1 MVENP
6 LINHPQFQFQHSF
19 ENHLSSK
26 CQSAKSLQLKKI
38 VGVWGKLGKKKSGK
52 QNAFCIVCVFFFL
65 L

>member
-26 CQSAKSLQLKKI
+26 CQSAKSLQLKKTEV
-38 VGVWGKLGKKKSGK
+38 VGEKLGKRKSGK
-52 QNAFCIVCVFFFL
+52 QNAFCIVCVFFL

>member
-26 CQSAKSLQLKKI
+26 CQSAKSLLLKKTEV
-38 VGVWGKLGKKKSGK
+38 VGEKFREKKNKSEK
-52 QNAFCIVCVFFFL
+52 QNAFV
-65 L
+65 